1 MLLSLLYSGENWNLE
16 NCISCCRFHSNKM
29 QGSFQ
34 LKYNSRSLQNNRLCY
49 LFLHSDYLIG
59 RFQYYINMEKVTK
72 FFSMLG
78 HSEYPKN
85 IISVTEIQFPI
96 PWLDKYL
103 LRLFIVYHCV
113 GKSERNKAQSL
124 LSRKLSWIKGIKW
137 GLSWWSSGWSFAFQC
152 RQCGFNPWWGVK
164 IPHASWLKNQNI
176 KKKRRRRRRRSNIV
190 TNSIKTLKVV
200 HIKKKKKKGK
210 YSLEGFMEGR

>member
-1 MLLSLLYSGENWNLE
+1 MPVK
-16 NCISCCRFHSNKM
+16 CRP
-29 QGSFQ
+29 SFQ
-34 LKYNSRSLQNNRLCY
+34 LKYNSRSLRNNRLCY

-72 FFSMLG
+72 IFSMLG

-113 GKSERNKAQSL
+113 GIYRKAQGTVPALQEIILNKGDKLGTSL
-124 LSRKLSWIKGIKW
+124 M
-137 GLSWWSSGWSFAFQC
+137 AQ
-152 RQCGFNPWWGVK
+152 
-164 IPHASWLKNQNI
+164 WLKLRLPMQ
-176 KKKRRRRRRRSNIV
+176 
-190 TNSIKTLKVV
+190 VV
-200 HIKKKKKKGK
+200 WVQFLVG
-210 YSLEGFMEGR
+210 S